1 MRTRVISFVLT
12 SLLMSLCIP
21 MCAQQPQDSVDALPP
36 GFNRAFYD
44 EKASAEEV
52 IRRNPSAWKINDNG
66 ILEVNGKEVHQMLVN
81 GKVVYSYKDTITD
94 PARLLEE
101 ITRRVNANNHPV
113 EPVIA
118 HIVDNEFLPDS
129 VLTPYRLPEGVSV
142 EDLIRKLPGV
152 EVLDDGSVTVNGKF
166 VTRIQV
172 EDSKIIEV
180 DSDTRAV
187 K

>member
-1 MRTRVISFVLT
+1 
-12 SLLMSLCIP
+12 
-21 MCAQQPQDSVDALPP
+21 
-36 GFNRAFYD
+36 
-44 EKASAEEV
+44 
-52 IRRNPSAWKINDNG
+52 
-66 ILEVNGKEVHQMLVN
+66 MLVN

-101 ITRRVNANNHPV
+101 ITRRVNANNQPV
-113 EPVIA
+113 KPVIA

-129 VLTPYRLPEGVSV
+129 VLTPYRIPEGVSV

-172 EDSKIIEV
+172 EDSKKIEV

>member
-1 MRTRVISFVLT
+1 MRNRILSFVLT
-12 SLLMSLCIP
+12 PLLMSLCIP

-36 GFNRAFYD
+36 GFNRAYYD

-52 IRRNPSAWKINDNG
+52 VRRNPDAWKFNENG
-66 ILEVNGKEVHQMLVN
+66 VLVINGKEVHQMLIN
-81 GKVVYSYKDTITD
+81 GKVVYSDEDTITD
-94 PARLLEE
+94 VARLLEE
-101 ITRRVNANNHPV
+101 ITRRVNANNHPA

-129 VLTPYRLPEGVSV
+129 VLTPYRIPEGVSV

-152 EVLDDGSVTVNGKF
+152 EVLDDGSVTVNSKF

-172 EDSKIIEV
+172 EDSKTIEV